1 MIEKNLIL
9 KNNIKSKY
17 LNKKISFRLDNK
29 FKKISSDVV
38 NEIKDPKK
46 TLNILSHK
54 FNLKF
59 KKSDLK
65 NFKRFKVIAI
75 IGMGGSILGIKAIH
89 NFLNDKITKKVY
101 FFDNL
106 NEKQIKKFKDKEK
119 VSKVLFI
126 IISKSG
132 DTIETLSN
140 TFSLNIL
147 KKNSKNIILIS
158 ERKNNFLFTLS
169 KKLNLL
175 YIEHNSY
182 IGGRYSVLSEVGI
195 VPAYLM
201 GINVLKLRS
210 RIFDILKKR
219 TYFS

>member
-1 MIEKNLIL
+1 M
-9 KNNIKSKY
+9 
-17 LNKKISFRLDNK
+17 
-29 FKKISSDVV
+29 V

-89 NFLNDKITKKVY
+89 NFLNDKINKKVY

-147 KKNSKNIILIS
+147 KKIQKY
-158 ERKNNFLFTLS
+158 NFDF
-169 KKLNLL
+169 
-175 YIEHNSY
+175 
-182 IGGRYSVLSEVGI
+182 
-195 VPAYLM
+195 
-201 GINVLKLRS
+201 
-210 RIFDILKKR
+210 
-219 TYFS
+219 